1 MNINHF
7 EPYDVECNTCKH
19 YDPMNGI
26 CRITGKYQHGY
37 DDCNAIDNDYEKM
50 WEEWEEGEMG

>member
-1 MNINHF
+1 MNEIF
-7 EPYDVECNTCKH
+7 EPYDVECNTCRH

-26 CRITGKYQHGY
+26 CQITGKYQHGY

-50 WEEWEEGEMG
+50 WEEWDGEME

>member
-1 MNINHF
+1 MNEIF

-26 CRITGKYQHGY
+26 CQITGKYQHGY